1 MFDDEKRR
9 LIERIAWPVLS
20 ILCLSSMSAVVLLW
34 GVHDG
39 RLIAAP
45 ILVGSLTLTALSI
58 LWFRTWRRTANA
70 YVAPERMW
78 PEPSALPLLLYP
90 TPWWQAFL
98 WYIPQAAIFL
108 TILYVGY
115 REEANERQLMLG
127 AIMTVIL
134 YTALAS
140 SALDAWH
147 WLARRW
153 RERRRTRYK
162 KQRNLPADPL

>member
-1 MFDDEKRR
+1 MIDEEKHR
-9 LIERIAWPVLS
+9 LTERLAWPVLS
-20 ILCLSSMSAVVLLW
+20 ILCLSSMSVVVLLW
-34 GVHDG
+34 GVRDG
-39 RLIAAP
+39 RWIAAP
-45 ILVGSLTLTALSI
+45 ILVGSLILTWLSVA
-58 LWFRTWRRTANA
+58 WFRKWRRAANA
-70 YVAPERMW
+70 YVAPERMC

-90 TPWWQAFL
+90 TPWWQACL

-127 AIMTVIL
+127 AIMSVIL

-147 WLARRW
+147 WLARKR
-153 RERRRTRYK
+153 RERRRARYRN
-162 KQRNLPADPL
+162 QRNLPSDPL